1 MCHRTKLNQ
10 NQNKINVTVNKEETV
25 LPEGTTMAQLLKLRG
40 IKSRSSVWVNGNQLL
55 LAEYPTW
62 ILQEGDVV
70 KILRVVAGG

>member
-1 MCHRTKLNQ
+1 MRN
-10 NQNKINVTVNKEETV
+10 INVTVNKEETV
-25 LPEGTTMAQLLKLRG
+25 LPEGTTAGKLLELRG

-62 ILQEGDVV
+62 VLQEGDVV

>member
-1 MCHRTKLNQ
+1 MCHRQKLNQ
-10 NQNKINVTVNKEETV
+10 KNINVMINKEETV
-25 LPEGTTMAQLLKLRG
+25 LPEGITMVKLLELRG

-62 ILQEGDVV
+62 VLQEGDEV